1 MKPTVAIVGRP
12 NVGKS
17 TLFNRIL
24 NKRVAIVDDMPGV
37 TRDRNFSEGEWCG
50 KTFNLIDTGGYSRT
64 GDTFSAAVL
73 EQTLVALEDAH
84 ILVLVVDLRTGI
96 TDLDLEITELLRK
109 QAEEK
114 VVFLAV
120 NKVDNDRMES
130 DAQLFRKLGLGEPFF
145 IAALDGRGV
154 ADLLDAIIAHI
165 PEEAEEELDDTVK
178 LTVIGRPNV
187 GKSSFVN
194 AILGQNRQ
202 IVTNIPGTTRDA
214 IDSRFRRNGQE
225 FTLIDTAGLRRKA
238 KVDDNIELFSTI
250 RTGKAI
256 ERCDVAIVLLDA
268 TQGLENQ
275 DLKVINAA
283 AQKKRGMI
291 IAVNKWDLIEK
302 DDKTAIAYEKRLREE
317 LKNLAYVPLLFIS
330 ALTKQR
336 IYKAIDLAYQVWQNR
351 RVKIDTSRLND
362 VMLNEIK
369 RTPPSSK
376 SGKEIKIKYLTQLST
391 EPPLIGFFAGN
402 PQLIEAHYKRFL
414 ERKLREH
421 FGFEG
426 TPIELK
432 FRKK

>member
-24 NKRVAIVDDMPGV
+24 NKRVAIVDDVPGV
-37 TRDRNFSEGEWCG
+37 TRDRNFSEAEWCG
-50 KTFNLIDTGGYSRT
+50 KQFSLIDTGGYSRT

-73 EQTLVALEDAH
+73 EQSLIALQEAN
-84 ILVLVVDLRTGI
+84 IIILVVDLRTGI
-96 TDLDLEITELLRK
+96 TDIDLEITELLRK
-109 QAEEK
+109 QASEK
-114 VVFLAV
+114 TVFLAV
-120 NKVDNDRMES
+120 NKVDNNLMES
-130 DAQLFRKLGLGEPFF
+130 DAQLFRKLGLSEPYFVS
-145 IAALDGRGV
+145 ALDGRGV
-154 ADLLDAIIAHI
+154 AELLDAVIAHI
-165 PEEAEEELDDTVK
+165 PEDDAPESDDTVK

-202 IVTNIPGTTRDA
+202 IVTDIPGTTRDA
-214 IDSRFRRNGQE
+214 VDSRFKRNGQD
-225 FTLIDTAGLRRKA
+225 FLLIDTAGLRRKA
-238 KVDDNIELFSTI
+238 KVDDNIELFSAL
-250 RTGKAI
+250 RTEKAI
-256 ERCDVAIVLLDA
+256 ERCDVAIILLDA

-283 AQKKRGMI
+283 AQKKRGMV

-317 LKNLAYVPLLFIS
+317 LRNLSYVPLLFIS

-336 IYKAIDLAYQVWQNR
+336 IYKAIDIAYQVWQNR
-351 RVKIDTSRLND
+351 RMKIDTSRLNNL
-362 VMLNEIK
+362 MLNDIK

-376 SGKEIKIKYLTQLST
+376 SGKEIKIKYLTQLAT
-391 EPPLIGFFAGN
+391 EPPLFGLFAGN
-402 PQLIEAHYKRFL
+402 PQLIEEHYKRFL

-432 FRKK
+432 FRRK